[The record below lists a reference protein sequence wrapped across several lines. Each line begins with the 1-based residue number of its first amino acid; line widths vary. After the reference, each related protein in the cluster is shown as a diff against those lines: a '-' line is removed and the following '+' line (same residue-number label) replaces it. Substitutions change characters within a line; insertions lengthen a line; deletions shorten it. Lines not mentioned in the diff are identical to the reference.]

1 MSRDVALLVLRL
13 SGVGLALVHGWGK
26 VAALSVGGG
35 GRIIEDVAS
44 LGFPAPAVFAWAA
57 ALSEFAGGL
66 CIALGLATRV
76 AAAFA
81 GFTMLVAAFARHH
94 AHLHFLAWLG
104 LASFS
109 EETIKAWGK
118 PELALLYLAAFVAIG
133 LLGPGR
139 LALDTFIGRK

>member
-1 MSRDVALLVLRL
+1 MNRDIALLVLRMT
-13 SGVGLALVHGWGK
+13 GVGLALVHGWGK

-35 GRIIEDVAS
+35 SRIIEDVAS

-57 ALSEFAGGL
+57 ALSEFVGGL
-66 CIALGLATRV
+66 CMGLGLATRV
-76 AAAFA
+76 AAVFA
-81 GFTMLVAAFARHH
+81 GFTMLVAALARHH

-104 LASFS
+104 VVSIS
-109 EETIKAWGK
+109 EDTLKAWGR
-118 PELALLYLAAFVAIG
+118 PELALVYLAAFVAIA